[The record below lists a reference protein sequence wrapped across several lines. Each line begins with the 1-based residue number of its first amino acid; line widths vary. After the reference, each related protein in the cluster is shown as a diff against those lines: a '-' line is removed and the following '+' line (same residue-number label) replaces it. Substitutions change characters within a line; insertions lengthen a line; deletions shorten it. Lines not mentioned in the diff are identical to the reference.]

1 MAEGQW
7 YWCLNHQAV
16 EPYQGCREDVRLGP
30 YATFDEAQSALAKVK
45 QRNEDWDNDPD
56 WNDPEDDAD
65 DPVT

>member
-16 EPYQGCREDVRLGP
+16 EPYQGCREEVRLGP

-56 WNDPEDDAD
+56 WNDPADDAD